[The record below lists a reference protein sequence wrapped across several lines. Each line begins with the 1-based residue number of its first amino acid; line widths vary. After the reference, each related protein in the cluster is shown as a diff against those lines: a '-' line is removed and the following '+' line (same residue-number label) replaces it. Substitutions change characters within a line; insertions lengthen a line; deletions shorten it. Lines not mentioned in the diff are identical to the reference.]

1 MPDLVLER
9 LLGWIDAA
17 PSPYHAAHNAANDL
31 VTSGFDRF
39 GPSDEWGDSDRIVV
53 SWGGVVVVGVVVG
66 VVVPGLRLDL
76 GLSCDHRVVD
86 GAVGAEFLAQVKKL
100 IEKPAL
106 MLV

>member
-1 MPDLVLER
+1 MEKP
-9 LLGWIDAA
+9 
-17 PSPYHAAHNAANDL
+17 
-31 VTSGFDRF
+31 
-39 GPSDEWGDSDRIVV
+39 
-53 SWGGVVVVGVVVG
+53 VVVEGEVL
-66 VVVPGLRLDL
+66 PGLRLDL